1 MNFGFQWFCY
11 GMVSHSFSHCF
22 DHSNTKP
29 LEIQTRWL
37 PFCSDFHTF
46 GIPAP
51 NVNLNF
57 AFYKID
63 ISSFQISNGGNVTR
77 IVELFRLDFDDVIK
91 VKPQSIGEVH
101 LINVKQGVISDNTCR
116 SDPCL
121 NGGTC
126 HVTWNDYRYVLYGLV
141 P

>member
-1 MNFGFQWFCY
+1 MAILTLSLQGLDLDPCTY
-11 GMVSHSFSHCF
+11 YHVC
-22 DHSNTKP
+22 
-29 LEIQTRWL
+29 I
-37 PFCSDFHTF
+37 FH
-46 GIPAP
+46 
-51 NVNLNF
+51 L
-57 AFYKID
+57 
-63 ISSFQISNGGNVTR
+63 QISNGGNVTR

-126 HVTWNDYRYVLYGLV
+126 HVTWNDYRYVLNG
-141 P
+141 PG